1 MSDPNQEFQPPPPPA
16 IEAPPE
22 RKRPANMLVIG
33 IVLFVLG
40 IAILIAG
47 VAKIVVGGLGTGAAV
62 ACLGVLLFALSFV
75 RLPEVG
81 TNAPAPLGVFD
92 RIAGI
97 FYEPTRVFGNLRFYP
112 RWVAGL
118 LVIAILNVA
127 YIAAFT
133 QRLTPERILNY
144 TVDKMAESPLIPPE
158 AVEKARTEGLEQA
171 RSPVFRAG
179 NAVKGIVGAFFFL
192 AFLAALYLLGG
203 LAFGGRINFWQ
214 AMAIAVYATLPVII
228 IQKVLSFI
236 LLYIKSPDDIHPLL
250 GQESLIQDNLGVLF
264 APKDHPVLFVA
275 ATSIGVLSFYKLWL
289 VAKGLHEGSEKIS
302 SSAAWGVAIT
312 IWVLGLLFAV
322 GITAIFPSF
331 IS

>member
-1 MSDPNQEFQPPPPPA
+1 MTELRGRIWPL
-16 IEAPPE
+16 APRYPT
-22 RKRPANMLVIG
+22 L
-33 IVLFVLG
+33 
-40 IAILIAG
+40 IL
-47 VAKIVVGGLGTGAAV
+47 
-62 ACLGVLLFALSFV
+62 
-75 RLPEVG
+75 
-81 TNAPAPLGVFD
+81 
-92 RIAGI
+92 
-97 FYEPTRVFGNLRFYP
+97 
-112 RWVAGL
+112 
-118 LVIAILNVA
+118 
-127 YIAAFT
+127 
-133 QRLTPERILNY
+133 
-144 TVDKMAESPLIPPE
+144 
-158 AVEKARTEGLEQA
+158 
-171 RSPVFRAG
+171 
-179 NAVKGIVGAFFFL
+179 L

-289 VAKGLHEGSEKIS
+289 VAKGLHEGSEKMS

>member
-1 MSDPNQEFQPPPPPA
+1 MSDPNQEFQPPPPPT

-22 RKRPANMLVIG
+22 RRRPANMLIIG

-40 IAILIAG
+40 I
-47 VAKIVVGGLGTGAAV
+47 GTGAAV

-81 TNAPAPLGVFD
+81 PHAPPPLGVFD
-92 RIAGI
+92 RLAGI
-97 FYEPTRVFGNLRFYP
+97 FYEPTRVFGNLRVYP
-112 RWVAGL
+112 RWVAGI

-179 NAVKGIVGAFFFL
+179 NAVKGIVGAFSSWRFSRRF
-192 AFLAALYLLGG
+192 
-203 LAFGGRINFWQ
+203 ICS
-214 AMAIAVYATLPVII
+214 AVW
-228 IQKVLSFI
+228 
-236 LLYIKSPDDIHPLL
+236 H
-250 GQESLIQDNLGVLF
+250 
-264 APKDHPVLFVA
+264 
-275 ATSIGVLSFYKLWL
+275 
-289 VAKGLHEGSEKIS
+289 
-302 SSAAWGVAIT
+302 SAAA
-312 IWVLGLLFAV
+312 
-322 GITAIFPSF
+322 
-331 IS
+331 